1 MNLIDMINKSFNE
14 ENFMKD
20 LVGTKSLK
28 NLTEKY
34 QIDVKSDM
42 YKSVIKKSIDRLN
55 KELLKEK

>member
-1 MNLIDMINKSFNE
+1 MDKMNLIDMINKSFNE

-55 KELLKEK
+55 KEL

>member
-55 KELLKEK
+55 KEL

>member
-1 MNLIDMINKSFNE
+1 MKLIDMINKSFNE

-55 KELLKEK
+55 KEL

>member
-20 LVGTKSLK
+20 LVGAKSLK

-55 KELLKEK
+55 KEL

>member
-1 MNLIDMINKSFNE
+1 MSLIDMINKSFNE

-55 KELLKEK
+55 KEL

>member
-34 QIDVKSDM
+34 QIDIKSDM

-55 KELLKEK
+55 KEL